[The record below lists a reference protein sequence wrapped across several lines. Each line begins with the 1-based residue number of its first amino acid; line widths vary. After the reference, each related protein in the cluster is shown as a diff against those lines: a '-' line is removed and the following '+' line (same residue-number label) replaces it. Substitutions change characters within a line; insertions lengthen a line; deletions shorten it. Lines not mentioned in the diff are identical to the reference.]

1 VEIACRLFDA
11 EKLPLWPAAQLA
23 GMTRTQFEDELH
35 KRGIAIYRP
44 TLEDLEND
52 IKTLKDLG
60 Y

>member
-1 VEIACRLFDA
+1 
-11 EKLPLWPAAQLA
+11 
-23 GMTRTQFEDELH
+23 MTRTQFEDELH